1 MVPGARPGGILQPS
15 VTGAATRLG
24 GGVVHPS
31 SRDTLRMKRIA
42 EAAKQAKTQ
51 AGKVYVTRGGANIS
65 GCGLFIDYYYY
76 YYYLFLVRRDVLET
90 RCYHKMYE
98 HVSLSVITFF
108 LLLLL
113 LLLLFLLLYK
123 IRDLVP
129 ESGAYMNLLEFER
142 KLDTTIM
149 RKRLE
154 IQETLKRPNQIK
166 VRESC
171 DLYPFSD

>member
-15 VTGAATRLG
+15 VTGAAARLG

-51 AGKVYVTRGGANIS
+51 AGKVYVTKGGANIS
-65 GCGLFIDYYYY
+65 GCGLFIDFFIISI
-76 YYYLFLVRRDVLET
+76 LFLVRRDVLET

-98 HVSLSVITFF
+98 HVSLSVITLF

-113 LLLLFLLLYK
+113 LLLLFLL
-123 IRDLVP
+123 
-129 ESGAYMNLLEFER
+129 
-142 KLDTTIM
+142 
-149 RKRLE
+149 
-154 IQETLKRPNQIK
+154 
-166 VRESC
+166 
-171 DLYPFSD
+171 

>member
-15 VTGAATRLG
+15 VTGAAARLG

-65 GCGLFIDYYYY
+65 GCGLFIDFY

-98 HVSLSVITFF
+98 HVSLSVITLFLLLF
-108 LLLLL
+108 LPLLLLL
-113 LLLLFLLLYK
+113 LL
-123 IRDLVP
+123 
-129 ESGAYMNLLEFER
+129 
-142 KLDTTIM
+142 
-149 RKRLE
+149 
-154 IQETLKRPNQIK
+154 
-166 VRESC
+166 
-171 DLYPFSD
+171 